1 MVNNKYCDGYDN
13 DLMDVD
19 DDMKILT
26 KINKNHLQLR
36 ISYYN
41 NNKKTLILYFFK
53 IYNSF
58 WFLYFILDVVNIY

>member
-58 WFLYFILDVVNIY
+58 